1 MAQKIQFITTIL
13 HEPKLLIFDEPF
25 SGFDPL
31 NANLLKNEILNLREK
46 GATIIFSTHNMES
59 VEEICDSIALINKS
73 KMILEGNVYEIK
85 ERFKQNRFEIIIPYQ
100 ERVENLLIEGCE
112 LLNSKTD
119 KEKSILTL
127 SIEKG
132 RNADLLSNILKE
144 TNILSYRE
152 ILPSMNNIFIET
164 IKNNE

>member
-1 MAQKIQFITTIL
+1 
-13 HEPKLLIFDEPF
+13 
-25 SGFDPL
+25 
-31 NANLLKNEILNLREK
+31 
-46 GATIIFSTHNMES
+46 
-59 VEEICDSIALINKS
+59 
-73 KMILEGNVYEIK
+73 
-85 ERFKQNRFEIIIPYQ
+85 
-100 ERVENLLIEGCE
+100 LIEGCE